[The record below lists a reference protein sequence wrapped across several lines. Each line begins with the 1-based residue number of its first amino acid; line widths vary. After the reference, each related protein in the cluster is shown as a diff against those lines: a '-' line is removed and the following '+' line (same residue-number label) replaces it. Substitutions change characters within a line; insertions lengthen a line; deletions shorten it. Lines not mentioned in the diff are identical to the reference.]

1 MFDESKYR
9 YEICE
14 IMKRLYSR
22 GLVSCVG
29 GNVSVVSREG
39 NFILATPSHVDK
51 INIQPNEIVKID
63 LSDGHIIKGPKCS
76 TETINHLSIYRS
88 RKDVQA
94 IVHAH
99 PSVAVGMVSAGYIPK
114 TPTSEYIMFVRNLV
128 AVDFSAVGE
137 DSVRKLVKAFTQT
150 NIVLLKN
157 HGAFSVGDSLYEA
170 LSRIE
175 VLEEGCKIALVGKIF
190 GGIPE
195 LSDILVKET
204 IENYSK

>member
-1 MFDESKYR
+1 
-9 YEICE
+9 
-14 IMKRLYSR
+14 
-22 GLVSCVG
+22 
-29 GNVSVVSREG
+29 
-39 NFILATPSHVDK
+39 
-51 INIQPNEIVKID
+51 
-63 LSDGHIIKGPKCS
+63 
-76 TETINHLSIYRS
+76 
-88 RKDVQA
+88 VQA

-99 PSVAVGMVSAGYIPK
+99 PSVAVGMVSAGCIPR

-137 DSVRKLVKAFTQT
+137 DSVRKLVEAFSQT

-157 HGAFSVGDSLYEA
+157 HGAFSVGSCLYEA
-170 LSRIE
+170 FSRIE

-204 IENYSK
+204 ITNYSK

>member
-1 MFDESKYR
+1 MFDENRYR
-9 YEICE
+9 HEICE
-14 IMKRLYSR
+14 IMKRLYLR

-29 GNVSVVSREG
+29 GNASVVCREG
-39 NFILATPSHVDK
+39 NFILATPSHIDK
-51 INIQPNEIVKID
+51 LNIQPDEIVKAD
-63 LSDGHIIKGPKCS
+63 LSDGHIIEGPKYS

-137 DSVRKLVKAFTQT
+137 DSVRKLVEAFSQT

-157 HGAFSVGDSLYEA
+157 HGAFSVGSSLFEA
-170 LSRIE
+170 FSRIE
-175 VLEEGCKIALVGKIF
+175 VLEEGCKIAFVGKIF

-195 LSDILVKET
+195 LSDMLIKET
-204 IENYSK
+204 ITNYSK